1 MPAPG
6 GPSSPGDPGSSGGI
20 VGPGGAGGPGE
31 PGSVSGPAGSGGAG
45 GPRPLAA
52 EADRERLLA
61 LLREHY
67 ATGLLGHG
75 DLDRRVGMVLGA
87 RYLDEAAA
95 AVADLPGVP
104 AAGPASAVPAAG
116 AASGA
121 AAPSTMA
128 GQSKPRRVRRGHA
141 HADRPA
147 AGWIPTD
154 ERFRDPTS
162 RAIMRVWIDPADQ
175 TRHYVPEPGP

>member
-1 MPAPG
+1 VPG
-6 GPSSPGDPGSSGGI
+6 PDR
-20 VGPGGAGGPGE
+20 
-31 PGSVSGPAGSGGAG
+31 
-45 GPRPLAA
+45 PRPLAA
-52 EADRERLLA
+52 EADRERLVV

-67 ATGLLGHG
+67 AVGLFGL
-75 DLDRRVGMVLGA
+75 DELDRRVGLVLSA

-104 AAGPASAVPAAG
+104 ASGLAAAGSAGPG
-116 AASGA
+116 AATPGT
-121 AAPSTMA
+121 AAP
-128 GQSKPRRVRRGHA
+128 RRGRPRRGHA

-162 RAIMRVWIDPADQ
+162 RTVMRVWIDPADQ
-175 TRHYVPEPGP
+175 SRHYVPEPDP

>member
-1 MPAPG
+1 MP
-6 GPSSPGDPGSSGGI
+6 GPDR
-20 VGPGGAGGPGE
+20 
-31 PGSVSGPAGSGGAG
+31 
-45 GPRPLAA
+45 PRPLAA
-52 EADRERLLA
+52 EADRERLVV

-67 ATGLLGHG
+67 AVGLFGL
-75 DLDRRVGMVLGA
+75 DELDRRVGLVLSA

-104 AAGPASAVPAAG
+104 ASGLAAAGSAGPG
-116 AASGA
+116 AATPGT
-121 AAPSTMA
+121 AAP
-128 GQSKPRRVRRGHA
+128 RRGRPRRGHA

-162 RAIMRVWIDPADQ
+162 RTVMRVWIDPADQ
-175 TRHYVPEPGP
+175 SRHYVPEPDP

>member
-1 MPAPG
+1 MTAPG
-6 GPSSPGDPGSSGGI
+6 GP
-20 VGPGGAGGPGE
+20 A
-31 PGSVSGPAGSGGAG
+31 
-45 GPRPLAA
+45 GPRLLVA

-67 ATGLLGHG
+67 AVGLFGPEE
-75 DLDRRVGMVLGA
+75 LDRRVGVVLTA
-87 RYLDEAAA
+87 QYLDEAAA

-104 AAGPASAVPAAG
+104 AAGTAAA
-116 AASGA
+116 AASGSA
-121 AAPSTMA
+121 ATAGSTGAGSAGEPSIMS
-128 GQSKPRRVRRGHA
+128 GRSSPRRVRRGHG
-141 HADRPA
+141 HADQPA

-175 TRHYVPEPGP
+175 TRHYIPEPDP

>member
-1 MPAPG
+1 MPP
-6 GPSSPGDPGSSGGI
+6 
-20 VGPGGAGGPGE
+20 PGGAGDPVGPGA
-31 PGSVSGPAGSGGAG
+31 PSGSGGPGRSGCPGGSGDPVGAG

-67 ATGLLGHG
+67 ATGLLGHE

-104 AAGPASAVPAAG
+104 AAGPASAAPAGGAPAVPG
-116 AASGA
+116 
-121 AAPSTMA
+121 TMA

-141 HADRPA
+141 HADQPA

>member
-1 MPAPG
+1 MP
-6 GPSSPGDPGSSGGI
+6 GP
-20 VGPGGAGGPGE
+20 
-31 PGSVSGPAGSGGAG
+31 G

-52 EADRERLLA
+52 EADRERLVA

-67 ATGLLGHG
+67 AVGLFGL
-75 DLDRRVGMVLGA
+75 DELDRRVGVVLTA

-104 AAGPASAVPAAG
+104 APGPAAAPA
-116 AASGA
+116 AASGS
-121 AAPSTMA
+121 AAPGGPA
-128 GQSKPRRVRRGHA
+128 PRRGRQRRGHA

-147 AGWIPTD
+147 AGWIPTN

-162 RAIMRVWIDPADQ
+162 RTVMRVWVDPADQ
-175 TRHYVPEPGP
+175 SRHYVPEPDA